1 MNREGYYGEVMTLRW
16 KTEKLC
22 TQNKALY
29 MIYIAKKVTGF
40 DNFIYTACF
49 LTLFLP
55 LPLPLPFKVGGDL
68 EPILNSLKKGP
79 NICI

>member
-22 TQNKALY
+22 TQNKTLY

-40 DNFIYTACF
+40 DNFIYTACL